1 MIDAGV
7 ALDHP
12 ALAGAHIQTRSFTED
27 GRVAPSAHGAAIA
40 SLLVGNDDDFQGAA
54 PGAELY
60 AADVFGDSAEGGS
73 AVAIANAL
81 AWLSSQGVRVVNIS
95 LTGPPNRARRCL
107 PRHDRARTHSGRRR
121 RQ

>member
-1 MIDAGV
+1 MC
-7 ALDHP
+7 
-12 ALAGAHIQTRSFTED
+12 S
-27 GRVAPSAHGAAIA
+27 
-40 SLLVGNDDDFQGAA
+40 GN
-54 PGAELY
+54 
-60 AADVFGDSAEGGS
+60 SAEGGS